1 VRSPLLAA
9 LLALPLACSRGPT
22 GAEGASPSGAPAQPA
37 FDWERPAS
45 ALDLDPEAVAA
56 RLGSF
61 DWTCA
66 IEWTVSREGD
76 DARRVR
82 AVERHRV
89 RQAASGEFEVSADI
103 DPGLGAGS
111 ETGRDVVYAGGT
123 TFARA
128 RHAPFRERPTDRGRD
143 ARRFRDESFLAAR
156 SIVSLL
162 GPAVELRPSGD
173 AKTLRRPARKL
184 TVQLAK
190 GAAAPARATPA
201 AAGPEP
207 DEDTRRRRAF
217 LDGLRPQT
225 ASGELLLDA
234 ATGAPLRVR
243 LTATFAVAGDPSARA
258 SVELLAQVKALG
270 GEVAAVAPP
279 AGALPDERKAA
290 GVAGALEAAGLKKRA
305 EKPEDEKGRGE
316 PAEDAGEE

>member
-1 VRSPLLAA
+1 VRVLALAA
-9 LLALPLACSRGPT
+9 LAALPLACSRGP
-22 GAEGASPSGAPAQPA
+22 GGGEGAPAAGGAPPA
-37 FDWERPAS
+37 EFDWSRPAA
-45 ALDLDPEAVAA
+45 ALDLDADAVAA

-61 DWTCA
+61 EWTAA

-82 AVERHRV
+82 AVERHRL
-89 RQAASGEFEVSADI
+89 RQAASGEFEASADV
-103 DPGLGAGS
+103 DPGLGPGS
-111 ETGRDVVYAGGT
+111 DTGRDVVYAGGT
-123 TFARA
+123 TYARA
-128 RHAPFRERPTDRGRD
+128 RYAPYRERPTDRGRD

-156 SIVSLL
+156 SIVRLL
-162 GPAVELRPSGD
+162 GPALELRPAGD
-173 AKTLRRPARKL
+173 GKALRRPVRKL
-184 TVQLAK
+184 SLSVAK
-190 GAAAPARATPA
+190 GAALPARAAPDG
-201 AAGPEP
+201 AGPPP
-207 DEDTRRRRAF
+207 DEDTKRRRAF
-217 LDGLRPQT
+217 LDGLRPQS

-243 LTATFAVAGDPSARA
+243 LAAAFAVEGDPSARA

-279 AGALPDERKAA
+279 PGALPDERKAA

-305 EKPEDEKGRGE
+305 EPDDEKGRGD